1 MVVVRGVGIEN
12 RSAPQLLAVDDGH
25 LREIAHF
32 LPIGADDVDLL
43 VDDGAGFGAVEV
55 VDVGGGDAHG
65 DLAAA
70 STGAIDGHD
79 LVRLAAGPGIRAD
92 VIGWRETEFVTV
104 PEGSVIAGM
113 VIGVADEDVERYAGK
128 QFAQRRS
135 GIRETCTDLVG
146 EVGVACIPCAH
157 LVETEHGQ
165 RRHHCEAGAAAWA
178 VEPFD

>member
-1 MVVVRGVGIEN
+1 M
-12 RSAPQLLAVDDGH
+12 
-25 LREIAHF
+25 
-32 LPIGADDVDLL
+32 
-43 VDDGAGFGAVEV
+43 GFGGVEV
-55 VDVGGGDAHG
+55 VDGGGGDAHG

-79 LVRLAAGPGIRAD
+79 LVRLAPRPGIRAD
-92 VIGWRETEFVTV
+92 VVGGCESELVTV
-104 PEGSVIAGM
+104 PEGGVIAG
-113 VIGVADEDVERYAGK
+113 VVVGVADEDVERYAGE

-146 EVGVACIPCAH
+146 EVGVAGIPCAH